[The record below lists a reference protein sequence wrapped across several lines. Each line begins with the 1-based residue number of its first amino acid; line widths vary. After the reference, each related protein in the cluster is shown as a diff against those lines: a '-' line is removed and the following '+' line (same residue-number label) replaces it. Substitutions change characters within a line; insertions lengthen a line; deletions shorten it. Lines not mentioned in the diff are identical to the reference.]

1 MRAVAFVVDCRR
13 SFVNV
18 HVDGYA
24 VVFALAMDFRH
35 CNGFEFVYGKF
46 QSSALATAWLLYAC
60 MAAAFVVLGLVW
72 W

>member
-35 CNGFEFVYGKF
+35 CNGFEFVAVGESECCIF
-46 QSSALATAWLLYAC
+46 LLI
-60 MAAAFVVLGLVW
+60 
-72 W
+72 